1 MQIKY
6 FYFYFKYFK
15 KNLKNFTFKSKL
27 SNNCFLLNK
36 TYISYYN
43 KFSFKKQ

>member
-15 KNLKNFTFKSKL
+15 KKLKNFTFKSKL
-27 SNNCFLLNK
+27 SIHYFLLNK
-36 TYISYYN
+36 TYISDYN
-43 KFSFKKQ
+43 KFTFKKQ